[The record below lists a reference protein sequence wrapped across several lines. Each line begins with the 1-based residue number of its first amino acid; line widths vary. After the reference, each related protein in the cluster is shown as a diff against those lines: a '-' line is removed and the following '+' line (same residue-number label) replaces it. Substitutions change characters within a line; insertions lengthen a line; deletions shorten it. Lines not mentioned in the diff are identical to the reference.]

1 MRGLTVPIRSDLFV
15 FILLFYTALGLCA
28 TLLARES
35 PGRLDP
41 MVTLYSTPTCAPCRV
56 AESRLDD
63 AGLLAAKVD
72 LTQDPE
78 KVEELKARL
87 GVPVLQTPILEF
99 EGELFGIADLRAVM
113 ETASGQR

>member
-1 MRGLTVPIRSDLFV
+1 
-15 FILLFYTALGLCA
+15 
-28 TLLARES
+28 
-35 PGRLDP
+35 

-56 AESRLDD
+56 AEKRLDG

-99 EGELFGIADLRAVM
+99 EGELFGMADLPAIMRTVA
-113 ETASGQR
+113 G